1 MNKKLALKTFR
12 FLTAFILGAL
22 SMTAVF
28 AYVFTAT
35 TISYRSS
42 LFPGRT
48 VSVRNGKVITT
59 LVHYNAR

>member
-1 MNKKLALKTFR
+1 MNKKQALKVFR

-22 SMTAVF
+22 SMTAVV
-28 AYVFTAT
+28 AYVFATT